1 MPLQPLPPSPK
12 SEMSFHPDAKLETM
26 SPDALTRETILDLLR
41 SERETLIRL
50 GVRDIALF
58 GSFARGEQTPASD
71 VDILVDLADARF
83 DTYMD
88 VKFWLEGL
96 FGRPV
101 DLVVRDAVKPRL
113 RKHIID
119 EAIRA
124 A

>member
-1 MPLQPLPPSPK
+1 MQPRELNR
-12 SEMSFHPDAKLETM
+12 DA
-26 SPDALTRETILDLLR
+26 ILDLFR
-41 SERETLIRL
+41 VEKDTLASL

-58 GSFARGEQTPASD
+58 GSFARGEQTPSSD
-71 VDILVDLADARF
+71 VDILVELADSRF

-88 VKFWLEGL
+88 VKFFLEAR
-96 FGRPV
+96 FGRTV

>member
-1 MPLQPLPPSPK
+1 
-12 SEMSFHPDAKLETM
+12 MSFHPDAKLETM